1 MVGAVYLDLS
11 KAFDTV
17 SHDLWINKLLTYD
30 VSEIELACFTDYL
43 FERVQIVEIGNTW
56 SNPEPIDC
64 GVTQGSILGTLLF
77 IIFFNDLINIMNV
90 KVIKYVDDTV
100 LFYADSGIS
109 KIESVLNFEMKKI
122 GLYCN

>member
-43 FERVQIVEIGNTW
+43 IERVQIVEIGNTR